1 MVMPSREVDGNVEV
15 TLDPEKFET
24 FKYQEN
30 DYNNEDILLNSIRFK
45 IGQMVKDFDFEGLFT
60 IGFP

>member
-1 MVMPSREVDGNVEV
+1 MVMPSKVVDGNLEV

-30 DYNNEDILLNSIRFK
+30 D
-45 IGQMVKDFDFEGLFT
+45 
-60 IGFP
+60 